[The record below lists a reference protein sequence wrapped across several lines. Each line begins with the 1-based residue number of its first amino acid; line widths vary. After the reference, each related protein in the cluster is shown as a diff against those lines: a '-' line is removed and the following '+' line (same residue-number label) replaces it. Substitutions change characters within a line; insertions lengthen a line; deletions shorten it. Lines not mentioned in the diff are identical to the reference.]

1 MLIRYLNIFFCEL
14 SVQTSCPLKKLDY
27 LFLND
32 LYEFF
37 FFFPFNV
44 LDTSPVLNTCILS
57 ILTLFFFFLV
67 AF

>member
-37 FFFPFNV
+37 FPFNV
-44 LDTSPVLNTCILS
+44 LDTSPVLNTCIMS
-57 ILTLFFFFLV
+57 ILTQFFFWLPFNS
-67 AF
+67 F